1 MLKLILYYL
10 IKSPHSKY
18 LLMQMTLKEW
28 NLITAMGNP
37 TVLEDVD
44 DAQIYKSIRLKLKVS
59 FNRKFMTWTGFC

>member
-1 MLKLILYYL
+1 
-10 IKSPHSKY
+10 
-18 LLMQMTLKEW
+18 MQMTLKEW

-59 FNRKFMTWTGFC
+59 FNRKFMTWTGFCHEHGLV